1 MKKFFKG
8 LAKYL
13 SVIFGVI
20 VCVAGVKV
28 ANFFMTRQPE
38 VEQEQSESYG
48 QEEENALTKI
58 VNKIMETEN
67 GNIEANFVIETESSG
82 EIQINSCI
90 SFKTSQTEEGI
101 VEAGAFDLNGLK
113 LSAKGE
119 AIFDGSLINFDI
131 TYLNNYVYADIAGI
145 KVKLAT
151 DNFLEDVS
159 SIMNLGIFD
168 KFGMNISLPEIS
180 LDSFDTSLLMELSRS
195 IQEEEYEDGK
205 KVSLD
210 LFGMGEV
217 QILTDAEYAIKS
229 IKIKEIN
236 VKGVKV
242 KADIGTELNTTIL
255 PIKVPDNAEELVD
268 ISKFNSVFVAFDKLL
283 NKDYISGQFNFEA
296 YGEVVCVDYAV
307 DFGDKSNIRAYLSTM
322 ILSKEFCAV
331 YNENKLFVSY
341 DECKYYF
348 DVEAMEL
355 NSFDIDEIVSKLK
368 YIAEKFSI
376 ELPTIELPEINNV
389 ETSSLFGLSSFVDNL
404 NIDENGISFEINGT
418 TAIISIENEEFARIS
433 VESAGFDFEISLN
446 EQLSIPEINEEE
458 FVDIA
463 KLEALFD
470 GIMNQISE
478 RKLAT
483 RLKVNYEDFEIEA
496 DVFVD
501 LTSGFKA
508 KVVTTVEDYDIEL
521 IFIDKVVYVEINGL
535 KLKYDL
541 AEKFDIDEFV
551 SLGLEMIQEKVGQ
564 VDIDTDKI
572 VEIKNAIDF
581 KLIKVSQNKL
591 VMSINDALVD
601 IGLSEISLKNL
612 AFVYQNI
619 AVNAEILSND
629 FEIAENGEYFKV
641 NGVEDFVPA
650 ILNFIE
656 EKRFSFSTVINV
668 EGFEVEIVGKVDLRN
683 DILAELLISTYDQ
696 PLKINIVNDDIYLQ
710 LNNLKI
716 KGKIGEL
723 IDVVQEFVGEVELPS
738 LDASDLDLF
747 DEFEVSSTQLKLALK
762 LGLSLV
768 LTKDNSSL
776 KNIAVSYDGLDISL
790 NIEGLSE
797 DIHYTESGEY
807 QNLLDFVKLGKLAY
821 DYVLNATQ
829 LSEKQFA
836 SEITLNIDGFELKA
850 KVYVDFETDL
860 KFRLTTRY
868 EDYDIEII
876 YKDNTVY
883 AQVNALKLKYEIG
896 DADLETI
903 ISAVKGFVG
912 QFVQIPEITISED
925 DIMSLVENLDFKIL
939 SIEEN
944 YTKLQFN
951 DLIFALMLGE
961 NRIENINLSYSY
973 YSINAKVLSND
984 FEIAENGEYFKVNGV
999 EDFVPVVVDLLRS
1012 GKVAI
1017 STSVEFEG
1025 VKFDINAK
1033 IDFRQGLK
1041 AKALIT
1047 VFEKT
1052 IEIDIFDE
1060 MVYVQFANFKAKA
1073 SFEEIIDIINSYTD
1087 DIDKFEGTSLDLFD
1101 NIEVK
1106 ENLLSVALKA
1116 GLSVDIVKANN
1127 KLTKMNVLFDEFD
1140 LEININEFAE
1150 ELVFD
1155 LDGEFESIVD
1165 YYEFAMEILDFIQN
1179 EDLAFEL
1186 EARYKDYNLSGKV
1199 QYIGDKLSLVATTEI
1214 IGRQLTIKVYEN
1226 TIYVDFDGLKLKCD
1240 IDKVQDLAE
1249 YVADYLGIDLGKH
1262 LDSAQELSAYDII
1275 NSILLNIVDGKLSV
1289 KYEDASVEIDS
1300 VSKKI
1305 TLKYDEAVVKL
1316 EKCSQ
1321 FEVAVSGNYIDLFEI
1336 KELSKAVY
1344 NTVKNLSIS
1353 GTIEVTIDLFGEKNP
1368 ISIDY
1373 SVGYIDGKVIG
1384 YVETEFKGI
1393 NINAYIDGEDI
1404 YLYVVGLQV
1413 HFNLEEKDELINWL
1427 NDTFDLDLS
1436 LDFLDD
1442 FKLED
1447 YHLDFV
1453 DRVEKTEN
1461 GMKAFLTNGITIEVE
1476 YDEYIN
1482 RITFV
1487 QDNREAVLVCTD
1499 FSLVSIENLERDD
1512 YRDYSE
1518 FTDLIANVYNL
1529 VVSKQYK
1536 IAANVKRYN
1545 DTALTDN
1552 INADLVLDVTGALN
1566 AYANITGIA
1575 EDINVIYENKVLYL
1589 CYGGSNGLKVK
1600 INESAVQEILSIACS
1615 AFNIDTTSIPYLDE
1629 FLSKENIDTSN
1640 LSSIMP
1646 TIELGNPLSYLE
1658 YISDFE
1664 LTDEIF
1670 TINLKADKLGID
1682 TTDDEIAVKIYYS
1695 NDKITKII
1703 VNKLYINADN
1713 KEYINVTI
1721 NVKDF
1726 DRVPQ
1731 VSNKSKYI
1739 DLSSSSDLIKSF
1751 VNTSQLNDYHING
1764 KIKLNISIGIEFS
1777 AATVGVD
1784 ALIKKETTKELVYD
1798 EELGEYVEVEKSEIV
1813 GQVVLT
1819 NYPIISMINNVN
1831 TNGGLKRVR
1840 TISMYFKGGYVYL
1853 YTDDEEKNAGL
1864 IKYDEYQRA
1873 TKVTTQYLL
1882 NNLEYYMQYLLGF
1895 TDTIQNEINESIKS
1909 SREYSGVVHYD
1920 DMIKSYSHTGKKH
1933 TIVLNLAEIVHNDD
1947 IGNLTIVITTKNDA
1961 STNNKDY
1968 LYRLDVNMEVFEGK
1982 LSLQTTE
1989 SSSTDALFLIN
2000 IGNAVSM
2007 AGLESFIGAYDVTY
2021 GLGTDGEYCK
2031 EGTGVW
2037 KQENKGNVTLKFYD
2051 RGALVCSMN
2060 GAIASSLTTPTITRD
2075 AEDNGDTRQEYEFG
2089 GWFYDEEF
2097 TMPFTSDSFPRISSS
2112 LFAKWNAKD
2121 LKRYSTLHFVTNEES
2136 RVVDDMTSFAGES
2149 LTLPTCA
2156 NIAEEGETVAT
2167 LKEFKGWAYQDGS
2180 PFTANV
2186 YPNDRKTTLYAVWE
2200 IKQTVVY
2207 NVTIHY
2213 NTPSGVQTF
2222 VDKASAGSTYSFPTT
2237 DYIKATTKYYTSS
2250 AYTTQV
2256 TDFTVNANVVW
2267 YARNEYTITV
2277 ASAYTTL
2284 NGSAY
2289 SSKQTLMEGTEIT
2302 LTNYSN
2308 FEENK
2313 GTYKIKYTLV
2323 GYRVNDGE
2331 IISAAKVTVPSQD
2344 MKYIAE
2350 WSVKEYCTVTFN
2362 NTWVQPSGWRT
2373 GVLYKIT
2380 KPSSIPSL
2388 GSIEVER
2395 NTAINPTDYN
2405 IQCTAKY
2412 KALGI
2417 EASYHFY
2424 VLTWNTN
2431 SAQTIFSV
2439 TPIDGDPDKYD
2450 KSPITITQNTT
2461 LYPTWN
2467 ATM

>member
-113 LSAKGE
+113 VSAKGE
-119 AIFDGSLINFDI
+119 VIFDGSLINFDI

-151 DNFLEDVS
+151 DNFLEDIS

-168 KFGMNISLPEIS
+168 KFGMKISLPKIS

-229 IKIKEIN
+229 IKIEEIN
-236 VKGVKV
+236 VEGVKV

-255 PIKVPDNAEELVD
+255 PIKVPDNTEELVD
-268 ISKFNSVFVAFDKLL
+268 ISKFNNIIVAFDKFLD
-283 NKDYISGQFNFEA
+283 KGYISGQFNFEA
-296 YGEVVCVDYAV
+296 YGEDVCVDYAI
-307 DFGDKSNIRAYLSTM
+307 DFGDKSNIRAYLNTT
-322 ILSKEFCAV
+322 IFSKEFYAV

-348 DVEAMEL
+348 DVDTMDL
-355 NSFDIDEIVSKLK
+355 NSFNIDEIVSKLK

-376 ELPTIELPEINNV
+376 ELPIIKLPEISND
-389 ETSSLFGLSSFVDNL
+389 EMDSLFGLSSFVNNL
-404 NIDENGISFEINGT
+404 NIDENGISIEVNGA
-418 TAIISIENEEFARIS
+418 TAIISIENEEFAKIS
-433 VESAGFDFEISLN
+433 IGCAGFDFEISLN
-446 EQLSIPEINEEE
+446 EQLNIPEINEEE

-463 KLEALFD
+463 KLEELFN

-483 RLKVNYEDFEIEA
+483 RLKLNYEDFEIEA

-508 KVVTTVEDYDIEL
+508 KVVTSVEDYDIEL
-521 IFIDKVVYVEINGL
+521 LFVDKVIYVEVNGL

-541 AEKFDIDEFV
+541 DEKFDIDELV
-551 SLGLEMIQEKVGQ
+551 SLGLEMIKEKVGHVD
-564 VDIDTDKI
+564 VDIDKI
-572 VEIKNAIDF
+572 VEFKNAVDF

-591 VMSINDALVD
+591 VMSINDALVE
-601 IGLSEISLKNL
+601 ISLSEISLKNL

-629 FEIAENGEYFKV
+629 FEIAE
-641 NGVEDFVPA
+641 D
-650 ILNFIE
+650 
-656 EKRFSFSTVINV
+656 
-668 EGFEVEIVGKVDLRN
+668 
-683 DILAELLISTYDQ
+683 
-696 PLKINIVNDDIYLQ
+696 
-710 LNNLKI
+710 
-716 KGKIGEL
+716 
-723 IDVVQEFVGEVELPS
+723 
-738 LDASDLDLF
+738 
-747 DEFEVSSTQLKLALK
+747 
-762 LGLSLV
+762 
-768 LTKDNSSL
+768 
-776 KNIAVSYDGLDISL
+776 
-790 NIEGLSE
+790 
-797 DIHYTESGEY
+797 
-807 QNLLDFVKLGKLAY
+807 
-821 DYVLNATQ
+821 
-829 LSEKQFA
+829 
-836 SEITLNIDGFELKA
+836 
-850 KVYVDFETDL
+850 
-860 KFRLTTRY
+860 
-868 EDYDIEII
+868 
-876 YKDNTVY
+876 
-883 AQVNALKLKYEIG
+883 
-896 DADLETI
+896 
-903 ISAVKGFVG
+903 
-912 QFVQIPEITISED
+912 
-925 DIMSLVENLDFKIL
+925 
-939 SIEEN
+939 
-944 YTKLQFN
+944 
-951 DLIFALMLGE
+951 
-961 NRIENINLSYSY
+961 
-973 YSINAKVLSND
+973 
-984 FEIAENGEYFKVNGV
+984 GEYFKVNGV

-1025 VKFDINAK
+1025 VKFDISAK
-1033 IDFRQGLK
+1033 IDFRSGLK

-1052 IEIDIFDE
+1052 IEIDILDE
-1060 MVYVQFANFKAKA
+1060 TVYVQFANFKAKA
-1073 SFEEIIDIINSYTD
+1073 SFEEIIDIIDSYTNGVD
-1087 DIDKFEGTSLDLFD
+1087 RFEGTSLDLFD
-1101 NIEVK
+1101 NIEIK

-1116 GLSVDIVKANN
+1116 GLSVDIVKASN
-1127 KLTKMNVLFDEFD
+1127 KLTRMNVLFDEFD
-1140 LEININEFAE
+1140 LEVNISEFTE

-1155 LDGEFESIVD
+1155 LNGEFESIVD
-1165 YYEFAMEILDFIQN
+1165 YYEFAMNILDFVQN
-1179 EDLAFEL
+1179 EDLAFEI
-1186 EARYKDYNLSGKV
+1186 EASYKDYNLTGKV
-1199 QYIGDKLSLVATTEI
+1199 QYTNDKLSLVATTEI

-1249 YVADYLGIDLGKH
+1249 YVADYLGIDLSEY
-1262 LDSAQELSAYDII
+1262 LDSVQDLSVDDII

-1300 VSKKI
+1300 ISKKI
-1305 TLKYDEAVVKL
+1305 TLKYEDVDVKL

-1321 FEVAVSGNYIDLFEI
+1321 FEVAVSGNYIDLFGI

-1373 SVGYIDGKVIG
+1373 SIGYIDGKVIG

-1404 YLYVVGLQV
+1404 YLYVVGLQI
-1413 HFNLEEKDELINWL
+1413 HFNLDEKDELINWL
-1427 NDTFDLDLS
+1427 NDTFDLDIS
-1436 LDFLDD
+1436 LEFLDD
-1442 FKLED
+1442 INLED

-1453 DRVEKTEN
+1453 DRFEKTEN

-1482 RITFV
+1482 KITFA

-1499 FSLVSIENLERDD
+1499 FSLVSIETLERDD

-1518 FTDLIANVYNL
+1518 FTDLITNVYNL

-1536 IAANVKRYN
+1536 LAANVKRYN

-1589 CYGGSNGLKVK
+1589 CYGGNNGLKVK

-1695 NDKITKII
+1695 NDKITKIV

-1726 DRVPQ
+1726 DSVPQ
-1731 VSNKSKYI
+1731 VANKSKYI

-1764 KIKLNISIGIEFS
+1764 KIKLNISIGIDFS

-1840 TISMYFKGGYVYL
+1840 KISMYFKGGFVYL

-1882 NNLEYYMQYLLGF
+1882 SNLEYYMQYLLGF
-1895 TDTIQNEINESIKS
+1895 TDTIQNEINKSIKS

-1920 DMIKSYSHTGKKH
+1920 DMIKSYSHTGNKH
-1933 TIVLNLAEIVHNDD
+1933 TIVLNLAEIVHNED
-1947 IGNLTIVITTKNDA
+1947 IGNLTIVLTTKNDA

-1968 LYRLDVNMEVFEGK
+1968 LYRLDANMEVFGGK

-2000 IGNAVSM
+2000 IGNEVSM

-2031 EGTGVW
+2031 EGTGTW

-2051 RGALVCSMN
+2051 RGTLVCSLN
-2060 GAIASSLTTPTITRD
+2060 GAIASSLTTPTITRE

-2121 LKRYSTLHFVTNEES
+2121 LKRYSTLHFVTNEVS

-2167 LKEFKGWAYQDGS
+2167 LKEFKGWAYQDGTL
-2180 PFTANV
+2180 FTAKV
-2186 YPNDRKTTLYAVWE
+2186 YPNDRNTTLYAVWE

-2267 YARNEYTITV
+2267 YARNAYTITV